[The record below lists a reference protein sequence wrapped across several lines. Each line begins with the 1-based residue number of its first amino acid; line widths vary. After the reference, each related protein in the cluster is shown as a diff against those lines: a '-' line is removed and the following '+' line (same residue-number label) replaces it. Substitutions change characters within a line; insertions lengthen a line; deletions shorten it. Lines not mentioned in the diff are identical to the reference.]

1 MPSLTENTR
10 RLLFCGVAFAAGVSL
25 FTYVI
30 SKFLMLTPLMRSSFT
45 GWALIFVAIVLL
57 VGCLV
62 YAVLGVGFG
71 FRLSDTL
78 TEDDGHV
85 VWRFGFDTSLGG
97 HENRFAL
104 LRNGNGLW
112 IVRARPNKA
121 SAGSLQDVK

>member
-30 SKFLMLTPLMRSSFT
+30 SKFLILTPLMRSSFT

-85 VWRFGFDTSLGG
+85 VWRFGFDTSLGR

-121 SAGSLQDVK
+121 TAGSLQDVK

>member
-10 RLLFCGVAFAAGVSL
+10 RLLFCGVAFAAGTSL

-45 GWALIFVAIVLL
+45 GWVLIFVAVVLL
-57 VGCLV
+57 VGCIV
-62 YAVLGVGFG
+62 YAVLGIGFG

-97 HENRFAL
+97 YENRFAL
-104 LRNGNGLW
+104 LRNSSGLW
-112 IVRARPNKA
+112 LVRSLSCKTTV
-121 SAGSLQDVK
+121 GSSKGE